1 MSSSTSTSTATT
13 TDQIRNW
20 NMKADYVETCN
31 CDYGCPCNFS
41 GFPTYGN
48 CRTIVLFHIR
58 SGSYG
63 DTKLDGLDFIVAES
77 WPKAIHEGNG
87 TALLLITNKANEE
100 QRKSLIQIVSGQ
112 AKGDGPFALFASTF
126 SRVLE
131 PQFVDI
137 NAKIDGKRSSFSV
150 PGIVNVEVES
160 FKNPVTGEEQDT
172 KIQLP
177 KGFIWKL
184 AEAAKTKIMRITSPD
199 LKFDDSGKNAFYS
212 VVEYNG
218 P

>member
-1 MSSSTSTSTATT
+1 MSTSTSTTT
-13 TDQIRNW
+13 SQIPNW

-41 GFPTYGN
+41 GFPTYGK

-112 AKGDGPFALFASTF
+112 AKGDGPFALFAGTF

-199 LKFDDSGKNAFYS
+199 LNFDHTGKNAFYS
-212 VVEYNG
+212 VVEYKG

>member
-1 MSSSTSTSTATT
+1 MPSTSTAATT
-13 TDQIRNW
+13 SQTPNW
-20 NMKADYVETCN
+20 NMKADFVESCN

-41 GFPTYGN
+41 GFPTDGFCQTLILY
-48 CRTIVLFHIR
+48 HIR

-63 DTKLDGLDFIVAES
+63 NTKLDGLDFISVLS

-87 TALLLITNKANEE
+87 TFLSLITNKANEE
-100 QRKSLIQIVSGQ
+100 QRQAIIQIVTGQ
-112 AKGDGPFALFASTF
+112 AKGGPFALFAGTF
-126 SRVLE
+126 SRILE

-150 PGIVNVEVES
+150 PGVVNVEVES

-177 KGFIWKL
+177 KGLVWKL
-184 AEAAKTKIMRITSPD
+184 ADAAKTKIMHITSPD
-199 LKFDDSGKNAFYS
+199 LNFDHTGKNAFYS
-212 VVEYNG
+212 VVEFKG

>member
-1 MSSSTSTSTATT
+1 MASTT
-13 TDQIRNW
+13 TANTTTTSQIPNW

-48 CRTIVLFHIR
+48 CRALLLFHIR

-63 DTKLDGLDFIVAES
+63 NTKLDGVDFILAQS

-87 TALLLITNKANEE
+87 TVLLLITNKANEE
-100 QRKSLIQIVSGQ
+100 QRKAIIQIVSGQ
-112 AKGDGPFALFASTF
+112 AKGDCFALFAGTF
-126 SRVLE
+126 SRFLE

-137 NAKIDGKRSSFSV
+137 NTKIDGRKSSFSV
-150 PGIVNVEVES
+150 PGLVNVEVES

-177 KGFIWKL
+177 KGLVWKL
-184 AEAAKTKIMRITSPD
+184 ADAAKSKIMRITSPD
-199 LKFDDSGKNAFYS
+199 LNFDDSGKNAFYS
-212 VVEYNG
+212 VVEFKG
-218 P
+218 L

>member
-1 MSSSTSTSTATT
+1 MSSTT
-13 TDQIRNW
+13 TANTTTTSQIPNW

-48 CRTIVLFHIR
+48 CRALLLFHIR

-63 DTKLDGLDFIVAES
+63 NTKLMVSILSLHNHGQRLSMKVMALL
-77 WPKAIHEGNG
+77 
-87 TALLLITNKANEE
+87 LLLITNKANEE
-100 QRKSLIQIVSGQ
+100 QRRQLYRLFLDRQRGIVLHYLQ
-112 AKGDGPFALFASTF
+112 VRLAF
-126 SRVLE
+126 LE

-137 NAKIDGKRSSFSV
+137 HAKIDGRKSSFSV
-150 PGIVNVEVES
+150 PGLVNVEVES

-177 KGFIWKL
+177 KGLVWKL
-184 AEAAKTKIMRITSPD
+184 ADAAKTKIMRITSPD
-199 LKFDDSGKNAFYS
+199 LNFDHSGKNAFYS
-212 VVEYNG
+212 VVEFKG

>member
-1 MSSSTSTSTATT
+1 MSFSTAAATT
-13 TDQIRNW
+13 TNNQIPNW
-20 NMKADYVETCN
+20 YIKSDYVETCN
-31 CDYGCPCNFS
+31 CEYGCPCNFS

-48 CRTIVLFHIR
+48 CNAIVLFHIR

-63 DTKLDGLDFIVAES
+63 NTKLDSLDFIVAES

-87 TALLLITNKANEE
+87 TALLLVSSKADEE
-100 QRKSLIQIVSGQ
+100 QRRALIQIASGQ
-112 AKGDGPFALFASTF
+112 AKGDGPFALFAGMF
-126 SRVLE
+126 SRLLD

-137 NAKIDGKRSSFSV
+137 NVKIDGRKTTFSV
-150 PGIVNVEVES
+150 PDIINVETEG

-177 KGFIWKL
+177 KGFIFKL
-184 AEAAKTKIMRITSPD
+184 ADAAKSKIMRITSPGIN
-199 LKFDDSGKNAFYS
+199 FDHSGKNAFYS
-212 VVEYNG
+212 VVEYKG